1 MLDSWLPH
9 HFSAAG
15 VPTNADECLKAVQ
28 SDLTGHSA
36 RFLMVYGICS
46 TCKLFQGLF
55 QSALLPRGQYI
66 SWSKHFFAEAGL
78 NLTL

>member
-15 VPTNADECLKAVQ
+15 VPTNADECLEAVQ

-36 RFLMVYGICS
+36 RFLTVYGYVAIVGFS
-46 TCKLFQGLF
+46 GHVPNSFVAKRSIQ
-55 QSALLPRGQYI
+55 
-66 SWSKHFFAEAGL
+66 
-78 NLTL
+78 

>member
-15 VPTNADECLKAVQ
+15 VPTNADECLEAVQ

-36 RFLMVYGICS
+36 RFLMVYEICS
-46 TCKLFQGLF
+46 TFLAFQGLI
-55 QSALLPRGQYI
+55 QTSLLPRGQYN
-66 SWSKHFFAEAGL
+66 SWSKHFFEQAVL

>member
-15 VPTNADECLKAVQ
+15 VPTDADECLEAVQ

-36 RFLMVYGICS
+36 CFLMVS
-46 TCKLFQGLF
+46 LLSFSGLVPDSF
-55 QSALLPRGQYI
+55 VAKRSIQ
-66 SWSKHFFAEAGL
+66 
-78 NLTL
+78 